1 MQSVQ
6 GPLRGGDKRTPG
18 LAALDADQL
27 PATFIASINTLP
39 TVLPPIV

>member
-1 MQSVQ
+1 MQSGP
-6 GPLRGGDKRTPG
+6 GPLREGDKHTQGP
-18 LAALDADQL
+18 AALDEDQL